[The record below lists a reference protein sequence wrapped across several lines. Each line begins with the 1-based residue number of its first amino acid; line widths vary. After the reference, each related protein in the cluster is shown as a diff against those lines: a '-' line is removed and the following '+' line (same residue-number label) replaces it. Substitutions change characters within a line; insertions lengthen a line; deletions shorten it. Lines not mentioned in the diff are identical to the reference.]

1 MLPWKICLLVRKQLR
16 CSNRKS
22 FRKLLPSNALMKPL
36 CSALCWGLG
45 SAAWLALDFFRG
57 YLCVCFVIFPIPE
70 SAPITEVLEKHLQP
84 GDPGCL
90 GCQSS
95 AAMTAGA
102 WLSQNHCQLETGLLY
117 IRVSCTL
124 VLGKIT
130 FIVLLPAQL
139 CCVAALWAMERWS
152 SGAKIRIIH
161 YLWNSC
167 SFSKVLVA
175 LPFEDF

>member
-16 CSNRKS
+16 YSNGKS
-22 FRKLLPSNALMKPL
+22 FRELLPSNALMKPL

-45 SAAWLALDFFRG
+45 SAAWLALDFLGGF
-57 YLCVCFVIFPIPE
+57 CVFVLFCFSCSWVNSF
-70 SAPITEVLEKHLQP
+70 TEVLEKHLQP
-84 GDPGCL
+84 GDPDCL

-95 AAMTAGA
+95 GAMTAGV
-102 WLSQNHCQLETGLLY
+102 WISQNHCLLETGLFH

-124 VLGKIT
+124 VLVKIS

-139 CCVAALWAMERWS
+139 CCVTALRAMERWS
-152 SGAKIRIIH
+152 SGTKIHIIH
-161 YLWNSC
+161 YLWNSR
-167 SFSKVLVA
+167 SSSKVLVA